1 MSKGIRRIPFASLAK
16 GKFSAYGFFQGGER
30 RALSS
35 SIFALDAS
43 KVMLVESPAKAKKIQ
58 EFLGDRYKVLA
69 SYGHVRDL
77 PPKAGSVQPEKDFE
91 MRWETLQSAVKHI
104 EALEKALEE
113 GSVRELYMATDPD
126 REGEAISWHVLQEL
140 GRRGTLQE
148 SLNVRRISFT
158 EITKKAVQHAM
169 EEPRDI
175 DENLVHAYL
184 ARRALDYLLG
194 FHLSPILWR
203 KLPGATS
210 AGRVQSVALR
220 MICEREKEIE
230 KFRES
235 QYWTLHGTMVLPD
248 GASIDADLLTVDSSR
263 VPEPGFSSREDAEYI
278 LRRIKDSDFTVTSV
292 SKRETTRQPRAPFS
306 TSSLQQEA
314 NSVLGYG
321 ASKTMQ
327 LAQELYEGGMITY
340 MRTDSVVVSND
351 AVQALRDV
359 IASQYGQ
366 SVVPSSPREFHRKKS
381 ARSQEAHEAI
391 RPTDPKITL
400 QKLPQQ
406 GYSAQAIKLYE
417 LIRNRTLA
425 SQAEK
430 ARIATVQV
438 IFSSA
443 TGDIELKVAGSKTVF
458 PGYLRILREEHGD
471 ETKPKEAQYDSL
483 IQLAEA
489 SPVALSSAVSQEHTT
504 KPPPRYTE
512 GSLVKAMEE
521 YGIGRPSTYAPTMK
535 LLHARGYI
543 THHRKRLHA
552 EPIGRILTSFLK
564 QYAPEYVDYLFTSKI
579 ETDFDEICHG
589 EQDWQQ
595 VMGQFWEHFAK
606 TTASLSQL
614 GGTDILDSIN
624 KDLED
629 FVFRHKSDA
638 VTGEIEGGT
647 ECPKCKHPLSLKL
660 SHKGGPFI
668 GCSDYPE
675 CRYTRSLPTHDD
687 DMPAAPLDMGSTFT
701 SLNLAEKY
709 GMRGPVRLLGTHPD
723 THAEIFVRQGPYGP
737 YIQMGL
743 ENDPSMRRVPLPK
756 DAKPKSC
763 TLKYALSMLALPKSL
778 GNHPQTQ
785 MPVEVRNGKFGPFII
800 HDRHMRSIPKE
811 IDPLEMSLE
820 EGIELL
826 RLASENKKFS
836 KKTTHKPATMSRQ
849 SRTPKTSSGNNI
861 QVPRARSAYQFF
873 LKGMYDFC
881 LSTRPYTPV
890 SQCHMSLAE
899 YLARYQMKNGKEK
912 MKIMGNTWK
921 SLDEKERAV
930 FENLASEDVIRF
942 QVQQAGLLD
951 PTIEAWE
958 SLDHPSRNSLRDKL
972 LSASALEN
980 HPSAGTSISNVFHS
994 YSR

>member
-1 MSKGIRRIPFASLAK
+1 MSRIRRIPFERLVK
-16 GKFSAYGFFQGGER
+16 GNFSAYGFFQG
-30 RALSS
+30 
-35 SIFALDAS
+35 SIGRTISTSVYALDGS

-77 PPKAGSVQPEKDFE
+77 PPKAGSVLPEKDFD

-113 GSVRELYMATDPD
+113 GSVEELYMATDPD
-126 REGEAISWHVLQEL
+126 REGEAISWHVLQQL

-148 SLNVRRISFT
+148 RLNVRRVSFT
-158 EITKKAVQHAM
+158 EITKKAIEHAI

-230 KFRES
+230 NFRES
-235 QYWTLHGTMVLPD
+235 HYWTLHGTVGLPD
-248 GASIDADLLTVDSSR
+248 GGSIHADLLTVDGSR
-263 VPEPGFSSREDAEYI
+263 VPDPGYSSREDAECI
-278 LRRIKDSDFTVTSV
+278 LKRIKGSDFTVTSV
-292 SKRETTRQPRAPFS
+292 SERETTRQPRAPFS

-314 NSVLGYG
+314 NSVLGYS

-327 LAQELYEGGMITY
+327 LAQELYEGGMISY
-340 MRTDSVVVSND
+340 MRTDSVVLSD
-351 AVQALRDV
+351 EAIQRLRDV
-359 IASQYGQ
+359 IASQYGR
-366 SVVPSSPREFHRKKS
+366 SVVPSSPRQFHRKKS
-381 ARSQEAHEAI
+381 AHSQEAHEAI
-391 RPTDPKITL
+391 RPTDPKINL
-400 QKLPQQ
+400 QKLSQQ

-443 TGDIELKVAGSKTVF
+443 AGDIELKATGSKTSF
-458 PGYLRILREEHGD
+458 PGYLRIVGEQEDDEKKAREV
-471 ETKPKEAQYDSL
+471 QYDSL

-489 SPVALSSAVSQEHTT
+489 SPVALTSATSQEHTT
-504 KPPPRYTE
+504 KPPPRYSE

-535 LLHARGYI
+535 LLYARGYI
-543 THHRKRLHA
+543 TSHRKRLHA

-564 QYAPEYVDYLFTSKI
+564 QYAPEYVDYSFTSKI
-579 ETDFDEICHG
+579 ETDFDEICQG
-589 EQDWQQ
+589 EQDWLQ

-606 TTASLSQL
+606 TTESLSHL
-614 GGTDILDSIN
+614 SGTDILNSIN
-624 KDLED
+624 NDLEE
-629 FVFRHKSDA
+629 FIFRQKSDA
-638 VTGEIEGGT
+638 VTGEIEGGA

-668 GCSDYPE
+668 GCSQYPD
-675 CRYTRSLPTHDD
+675 CKYTRSLPTHDD
-687 DMPAAPLDMGSTFT
+687 ETPSAPLDMGSTFT

-723 THAEIFVRQGPYGP
+723 TNAEIFVRQGPYGP

-763 TLKYALSMLALPKSL
+763 TVKYALSMLALPKTL

-785 MPVEVRNGKFGPFII
+785 LPVEVRNGKFGPFII
-800 HDRHMRSIPKE
+800 HDGNMRSIPKE
-811 IDPLEMSLE
+811 IDPLEMSLD

-826 RLASENKKFS
+826 RLASENKKFA
-836 KKTTHKPATMSRQ
+836 KKTTRKAATMSRP
-849 SRTPKTSSGNNI
+849 RTPKTSSSRSSDSTI

-873 LKGMYDFC
+873 LKGMPSFC
-881 LSTRPYTPV
+881 LAPRPV
-890 SQCHMSLAE
+890 H
-899 YLARYQMKNGKEK
+899 
-912 MKIMGNTWK
+912 
-921 SLDEKERAV
+921 
-930 FENLASEDVIRF
+930 LASHSAIYTSCRVSG
-942 QVQQAGLLD
+942 QVPDEERQGKD
-951 PTIEAWE
+951 
-958 SLDHPSRNSLRDKL
+958 
-972 LSASALEN
+972 EN
-980 HPSAGTSISNVFHS
+980 HGRHLEIP
-994 YSR
+994 